1 MLEQGHGVFVNITST
16 GYTRP
21 RPGFAIYNAS
31 KAAVAIATK
40 SMAMEYAPTIR
51 FNGIAPAVGNT
62 GMLQAS
68 LVGQDEAERAAKLLK
83 VTSSLPMQRLCE
95 PEDVAN
101 AAWFLASDQS
111 SFMTGTIM
119 DVDGGRG
126 V

>member
-1 MLEQGHGVFVNITST
+1 MLSQGHGNFVNIAST
-16 GYTRP
+16 GFTRP
-21 RPGFAIYNAS
+21 RAGFAIYNAS

-40 SMAMEYAPTIR
+40 TMAMEYAPTIR

-68 LVGQDEAERAAKLLK
+68 LAGADEAEKAAKLQK
-83 VTSSLPMQRLCE
+83 VTASLPMQRLCE

-101 AAWFLASDQS
+101 AAWFLASDES